1 MVVNGK
7 STVIPIKMEF
17 PEPTYKRVLKERA
30 LDKKCHN
37 KIMDTVLLNSNE
49 RKKLRFFL
57 DKILQDLEL
66 EYRTFKELKYG
77 PDRSS

>member
-1 MVVNGK
+1 VVVNGK

-49 RKKLRFFL
+49 RKKLRFL
-57 DKILQDLEL
+57 
-66 EYRTFKELKYG
+66 FKTLLNKLLNL
-77 PDRSS
+77 